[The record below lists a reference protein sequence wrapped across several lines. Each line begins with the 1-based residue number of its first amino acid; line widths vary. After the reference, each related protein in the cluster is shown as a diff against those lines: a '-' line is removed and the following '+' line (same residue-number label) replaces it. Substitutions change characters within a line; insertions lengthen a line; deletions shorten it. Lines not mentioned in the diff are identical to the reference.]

1 MSDKSTFTVE
11 IDGREY
17 EAQPGS
23 MIIELT
29 DQAGIYIPRFCY
41 HEKLSVAAN
50 CRMCLVEVERAPK
63 PLPACATPVMD
74 GMKVKTNS
82 AVAVGA
88 QKDTLEFLLINHPLD
103 CPICDQ
109 GGECPLQ
116 DQAVGYGGHLSR
128 YEEQKRVVPDHDIGP
143 LIETEMTRCIH
154 CTRCVR
160 FGEEVAGVME
170 FGITGRGEH
179 LKIDTFFGASVDSE
193 VSGNVIDLCPVGA
206 LTSKPYRFTA
216 RSWELIDHES
226 ISPHDCVGTNISIQ
240 TLRGEVKR
248 VLPRTN
254 ESVNECWLADRDRYS
269 YEATEVEH
277 RLLRPM
283 IRTESGMEPVDWQ
296 SALDAVVNGIQAVIE
311 REDPSALGALA
322 APTATFEEFYLLQK
336 LMRALGSENVD
347 HRLRQI
353 DFSGDHDAS
362 LYPGTDLAIE
372 QFSTCDKFLLIG
384 SNIRKEQPLL
394 GLRVRKAW
402 RAGAKVAA
410 INSMD
415 WPLNFELDAKTVIA
429 PGLMP
434 YALAQVLQA
443 VCAKNDVQVP
453 VALSDD
459 FLKEAEE
466 FSGHADCNDIATML
480 CEHPG
485 EAAIILGHSA
495 ISHPMYSCI
504 ERLARFIADV
514 VGAELAVLPPANSV
528 AGWLAGCLPHRQVNG
543 VARDNPGYN
552 ARQMIHNPRS
562 AYLLFDIEPAKD
574 MADGMHTQE
583 ALENAQFVVSLQ
595 HFAQVP
601 DYVDVVLPIAPFT
614 ENAGTYV
621 NCEGRVQH
629 AVAAV
634 EPMGEAR
641 PGWKILRVL
650 GNWFNVPGFDHVEID
665 DVLKDAALDIE
676 GAAHIEGAQDRPVPC
691 IKRESH
697 LKPGYFELISDPKI
711 YAVDSIVRRANALQ
725 LTTDAATVSVRLHPE
740 DLESLDLANGAAVT
754 LRHDLHSVYTQ
765 VLADA
770 RVARGCAYFPA
781 GSEIGPSAAL
791 GAEVRIEPEI
801 EAAE

>member
-1 MSDKSTFTVE
+1 MADKSTFTVE
-11 IDGREY
+11 IDGRKF
-17 EAQPGS
+17 EAAPGS
-23 MIIELT
+23 MVIEVA

-74 GMKVKTNS
+74 GMKVKTRS

-128 YEEQKRVVPDHDIGP
+128 FEEKKRVVPDHDIGP

-160 FGEEVAGVME
+160 FGEEIAGVME
-170 FGITGRGEH
+170 LGITGRGEH
-179 LKIDTFFGASVDSE
+179 LKIDTFFGSTVDSE
-193 VSGNVIDLCPVGA
+193 VSGNMIDLCPVGA
-206 LTSKPYRFTA
+206 LTSKPYRFSA

-248 VLPRTN
+248 VLPRVN
-254 ESVNECWLADRDRYS
+254 ESINECWLADRDRYS
-269 YEATEVEH
+269 YEATEVEN
-277 RLLRPM
+277 RLLQPM
-283 IRTESGMEPVDWQ
+283 IRTETGMASVSWQ
-296 SALDAVVNGIQAVIE
+296 AALDAVVSGFQAVIE
-311 REDPSALGALA
+311 KEDASALGALVS
-322 APTATFEEFYLLQK
+322 PTATFEEFYLIQK
-336 LMRALGSENVD
+336 LMRALGSENID

-353 DFSGDHDAS
+353 DFSGDNDAA

-372 QFSTCDKFLLIG
+372 QFSQCDKFLLIG

-410 INSMD
+410 VNSMD
-415 WPLNFELDAKTVIA
+415 WLFNFELDAKSVIA

-443 VCAKNDVQVP
+443 VCATKDIPVP
-453 VALSDD
+453 PPLSDD
-459 FLKEAEE
+459 FLKGAEE
-466 FSGHADCNDIATML
+466 FSGHADCKNIAALL

-485 EAAIILGHSA
+485 EAVIVLGHAA

-504 ERLARFIADV
+504 ERLARFIADAT
-514 VGAELAVLPPANSV
+514 GAELAILPPANSV
-528 AGWLAGCLPHRQVNG
+528 AGWLAGCLPHRNANG
-543 VARDNPGYN
+543 VATDQPGYN
-552 ARQMIHNPRS
+552 ARQMIHNPRG
-562 AYLLFDIEPAKD
+562 AYLLFETEPSRD

-595 HFAQVP
+595 SFAQVA

-614 ENAGTYV
+614 ENAGTYI
-621 NCEGRVQH
+621 NCEGRVQR

-641 PGWKILRVL
+641 PGWKIIRVL
-650 GNWFNVPGFDHVEID
+650 GNWFKMPGFDYVEID
-665 DVLKDAALDIE
+665 DVFNDADLNIE
-676 GAAHIEGAQDRPVPC
+676 GADYMDDSRDRPVPC
-691 IKRESH
+691 VKRESQ
-697 LKPGYFELISDPKI
+697 LEPGYFELISDPKI
-711 YAVDSIVRRANALQ
+711 YAVDSTVRRANALQ
-725 LTTDAATVSVRLHPE
+725 STADAGPARVGLHPADME
-740 DLESLDLANGAAVT
+740 LLDLTSGTSVT

-765 VLADA
+765 VRADA
-770 RVARGCAYFPA
+770 RVARGCVYFPA
-781 GSEIGPSAAL
+781 GNDTGPSAAL
-791 GAEVRIEPEI
+791 GAEVRIEPEVGT
-801 EAAE
+801 AK